1 MLNETPLVPDLDR
14 LEAMIADET
23 SVVAERDAG

>member
-23 SVVAERDAG
+23 SVVPERDAG

>member
-1 MLNETPLVPDLDR
+1 VPDLDR